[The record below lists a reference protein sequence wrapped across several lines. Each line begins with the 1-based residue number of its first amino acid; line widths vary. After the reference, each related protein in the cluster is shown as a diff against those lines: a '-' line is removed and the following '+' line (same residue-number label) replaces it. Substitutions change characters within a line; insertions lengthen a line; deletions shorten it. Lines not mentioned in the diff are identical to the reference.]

1 MMLTVGASSPIKSVA
16 ELIRLA
22 KQNPNSVTYASAGRG
37 TGTHLAGAL
46 FSQMSGAPMLHVGY
60 KGLVPGMT
68 DVIGGRVTCM
78 FPSIASGLPMVRAG
92 KVRLL
97 AVTGKK
103 RFAILPQVPTVSE
116 AGVRGFEVTSWY
128 GLVAPSKTPRR

>member
-1 MMLTVGASSPIKSVA
+1 
-16 ELIRLA
+16 
-22 KQNPNSVTYASAGRG
+22 
-37 TGTHLAGAL
+37 
-46 FSQMSGAPMLHVGY
+46 
-60 KGLVPGMT
+60 
-68 DVIGGRVTCM
+68 
-78 FPSIASGLPMVRAG
+78 MVRAG

-128 GLVAPSKTPRR
+128 GLVAPSKTPRPIVDQLNKEIVQILKVSKLQDMFLEDGMELVPTTPAAFNVLIKDEIARWKKLIQTAGLEKVEQ